1 MKDLI
6 DFITQACPADLL
18 IPFKTYISNPKSGI
32 LFNERLINV
41 PDELVPPLHKCIY
54 DDIEY
59 AKKNGVEDEPKR
71 FNLDNIIMVCPCY
84 YFADPQSISVNNTSN
99 SDEGGKKKNKK
110 NKKSKVS
117 HDVNNA
123 QFLHYEDSIYLKYSK
138 CSFLFHVTNPEECE
152 TDPDYRCVMVVT
164 YKDFKKVV
172 DELQPKK

>member
-6 DFITQACPADLL
+6 DFISQACPSDLSTS
-18 IPFKTYISNPKSGI
+18 FKTYISNPKTGI

-41 PDELVPPLHKCIY
+41 PDELIPPLHKCIY

-59 AKKNGVEDEPKR
+59 AKKKGVEDEPKR
-71 FNLDNIIMVCPCY
+71 FNLENIIMISPCY
-84 YFADPQSISVNNTSN
+84 YFADPQTVATTTTN
-99 SDEGGKKKNKK
+99 DDEEGGKKKKK
-110 NKKSKVS
+110 NKKSKVT
-117 HDVNNA
+117 HNVNNA

-152 TDPDYRCVMVVT
+152 NDPDYRCVMVVT